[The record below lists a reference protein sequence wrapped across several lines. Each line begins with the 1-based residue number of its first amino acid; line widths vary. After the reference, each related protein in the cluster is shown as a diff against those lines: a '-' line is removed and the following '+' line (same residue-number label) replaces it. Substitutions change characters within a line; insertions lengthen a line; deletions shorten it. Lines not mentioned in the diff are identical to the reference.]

1 MGYRNTP
8 LPPGLNFD
16 EAFARGD
23 MYRKYHSLYV
33 DELSSRLSDDEFE
46 AVKEK
51 ASKCQRLMKKLG
63 DAIHEKHGAYLQ
75 HGVDKDYYEGKTFK
89 KMVIT
94 ILLVMAAITF
104 FTDNQYVAYPGV
116 GILALWGYRHHVAAQ
131 ELGKSKRALADRE
144 RELKSLKRD
153 LEDICP
159 AYPTDRIKTDDFIIL
174 SLLSADLSGN
184 ETVTHK
190 GMVDRRLLPHCMR
203 TTEDEAQ
210 TIINHF
216 GANFENYE
224 DPRVPDKMWVILW
237 YKLLIANVPLNLQW
251 EIQEKL
257 EQDYG
262 YGCSPQWDYQE
273 FLMSFEAGKIKRIE
287 VGKYE

>member
-23 MYRKYHSLYV
+23 MYRKYHLLYI

-51 ASKCQRLMKKLG
+51 ASKCQRLLKRLG

-75 HGVDKDYYEGKTFK
+75 HGVDKDFYEGKTFK
-89 KMVIT
+89 KMAIT
-94 ILLVMAAITF
+94 GLLIIAAITF
-104 FTDNQYVAYPGV
+104 FTDNQYVAYT
-116 GILALWGYRHHVAAQ
+116 GIGIFAFWAYRHHVAAQ
-131 ELGKSKRALADRE
+131 ELGKSERALADRE

-159 AYPTDRIKTDDFIIL
+159 AYPADRIHTEDFIIL
-174 SLLSADLSGN
+174 SVLSGD
-184 ETVTHK
+184 EIITHA
-190 GMVDRRLLPHCMR
+190 GMVDHKLLPPCMQK
-203 TTEDEAQ
+203 TEQQAQ

-216 GANFENYE
+216 GANFENDD
-224 DPRVPDKMWVILW
+224 DPRVPDKMWLIIW
-237 YKLLIANVPLNLQW
+237 HKLLIANAPLDLQW

-257 EQDYG
+257 EQEYG

-273 FLMSFEAGKIKRIE
+273 FLMSFEAGEIKRIE
-287 VGKYE
+287 VGKSV